1 MIVLIAFMGA
11 VNYQLFVFPNQ
22 FAPAGLNGIC
32 TMIQHISGISV
43 GYLSLLINIPLAF
56 AVFFKVSRPL
66 ALRSMV
72 YVSVFF
78 VALVVLFGSLT
89 SSFGGLPDT
98 RRAISTTSS
107 CFSFVPAKWLT
118 LPVFALGL
126 CRLWQDIAKAWFAW
140 EGKAADVMTAVI
152 TWASFATIL
161 AFHFAMLYG
170 IRVLALEVGLG
181 KLSSHA
187 MYNTLAVGV
196 WGVLFLLCNMPA
208 IGESLLPYLSVSM
221 ALFNLVYLISNIVL
235 LVRCS
240 KNICAEG
247 DEEVAPKPSRFAWLN
262 RINESYN
269 QMWDKYRANSHAD
282 GAAIRQKYIEKKNK
296 RKKKK

>member
-1 MIVLIAFMGA
+1 MG
-11 VNYQLFVFPNQ
+11 F
-22 FAPAGLNGIC
+22 
-32 TMIQHISGISV
+32 
-43 GYLSLLINIPLAF
+43 GYLLLGYLITYFLSITAGVVGIAWLAWLGG
-56 AVFFKVSRPL
+56 S
-66 ALRSMV
+66 ALM
-72 YVSVFF
+72 FW
-78 VALVVLFGSLT
+78 
-89 SSFGGLPDT
+89 GL
-98 RRAISTTSS
+98 RGLCR
-107 CFSFVPAKWLT
+107 FNLSFVPAKWLT
-118 LPVFALGL
+118 LPLFALGL

-196 WGVLFLLCNMPA
+196 WGGLFLLCNMPA

-221 ALFNLVYLISNIVL
+221 ALFNLIYLISNIVL
-235 LVRCS
+235 LVRCA

>member
-1 MIVLIAFMGA
+1 MG
-11 VNYQLFVFPNQ
+11 F
-22 FAPAGLNGIC
+22 GILLL
-32 TMIQHISGISV
+32 
-43 GYLSLLINIPLAF
+43 GYLITYFISITANALGIGSIALLAGSALMFWGIRSLCRFNL
-56 AVFFKVSRPL
+56 
-66 ALRSMV
+66 
-72 YVSVFF
+72 
-78 VALVVLFGSLT
+78 
-89 SSFGGLPDT
+89 
-98 RRAISTTSS
+98 
-107 CFSFVPAKWLT
+107 SFVPAKWLT

-126 CRLWQDIAKAWFAW
+126 LRLWQDIAKAWFAW

-152 TWASFATIL
+152 TWASFATML
-161 AFHFAMLYG
+161 VFHFAMLYG

-196 WGVLFLLCNMPA
+196 WGGLFLLCNMPA

-235 LVRCS
+235 LVRCA

-269 QMWDKYRANSHAD
+269 QTWDKFRANSRAD

-296 RKKKK
+296 KKKKK

>member
-1 MIVLIAFMGA
+1 MG
-11 VNYQLFVFPNQ
+11 F
-22 FAPAGLNGIC
+22 GILLL
-32 TMIQHISGISV
+32 
-43 GYLSLLINIPLAF
+43 GYLVTYFISITANALGIGSIALLAGSALMFWGIRSLCRFNL
-56 AVFFKVSRPL
+56 
-66 ALRSMV
+66 
-72 YVSVFF
+72 
-78 VALVVLFGSLT
+78 
-89 SSFGGLPDT
+89 
-98 RRAISTTSS
+98 
-107 CFSFVPAKWLT
+107 SFVPAKWLT

-140 EGKAADVMTAVI
+140 EGKTADVMTTVI
-152 TWASFATIL
+152 TWASFATML
-161 AFHFAMLYG
+161 VFHFAMLYG
-170 IRVLALEVGLG
+170 IRVLSLEVGLS

-196 WGVLFLLCNMPA
+196 WGGLFLLCNMPA

-221 ALFNLVYLISNIVL
+221 ALFNLIYLISNIVL
-235 LVRCS
+235 LVRCA

-269 QMWDKYRANSHAD
+269 QTWDKFRANSRAD

-296 RKKKK
+296 KKK

>member
-1 MIVLIAFMGA
+1 MG
-11 VNYQLFVFPNQ
+11 F
-22 FAPAGLNGIC
+22 GILLL
-32 TMIQHISGISV
+32 
-43 GYLSLLINIPLAF
+43 GYLVTYFISITANALGIGSIALLAGSALMFWGIRSLCRFNL
-56 AVFFKVSRPL
+56 
-66 ALRSMV
+66 
-72 YVSVFF
+72 
-78 VALVVLFGSLT
+78 
-89 SSFGGLPDT
+89 
-98 RRAISTTSS
+98 
-107 CFSFVPAKWLT
+107 SFVPAKWLT

-126 CRLWQDIAKAWFAW
+126 CRLWQDIAKVWFAW

-152 TWASFATIL
+152 TWASFATML
-161 AFHFAMLYG
+161 VFHFAMLYG

-235 LVRCS
+235 LVRCA

-269 QMWDKYRANSHAD
+269 QTWDKFRANSRAD

-296 RKKKK
+296 KKK

>member
-1 MIVLIAFMGA
+1 MG
-11 VNYQLFVFPNQ
+11 F
-22 FAPAGLNGIC
+22 GILLL
-32 TMIQHISGISV
+32 
-43 GYLSLLINIPLAF
+43 GYLITYFISITANALGIGSIALLAGSALMFWGIRSLCRFNL
-56 AVFFKVSRPL
+56 
-66 ALRSMV
+66 
-72 YVSVFF
+72 
-78 VALVVLFGSLT
+78 
-89 SSFGGLPDT
+89 
-98 RRAISTTSS
+98 
-107 CFSFVPAKWLT
+107 SFVPAKWLT

-126 CRLWQDIAKAWFAW
+126 LRLWQDIAKAWFAW

-152 TWASFATIL
+152 TWASFATML
-161 AFHFAMLYG
+161 VFHFAMLYG

-196 WGVLFLLCNMPA
+196 WGGLFLLCNMPA

-221 ALFNLVYLISNIVL
+221 ALFNLIYLISNIVL
-235 LVRCS
+235 LVRCA

-269 QMWDKYRANSHAD
+269 QTWDKFRANSRAD

>member
-1 MIVLIAFMGA
+1 MG
-11 VNYQLFVFPNQ
+11 F
-22 FAPAGLNGIC
+22 GILLL
-32 TMIQHISGISV
+32 
-43 GYLSLLINIPLAF
+43 GYLITYFISITANALGIGSIALLAGSALMFWGIRSLCRFNL
-56 AVFFKVSRPL
+56 
-66 ALRSMV
+66 
-72 YVSVFF
+72 
-78 VALVVLFGSLT
+78 
-89 SSFGGLPDT
+89 
-98 RRAISTTSS
+98 
-107 CFSFVPAKWLT
+107 SFVPAKWLT

-126 CRLWQDIAKAWFAW
+126 LRLWQDMAKAWFLW

-152 TWASFATIL
+152 TWASFATML
-161 AFHFAMLYG
+161 VFHFAMLYG

-196 WGVLFLLCNMPA
+196 WGGLFLLCNMPA

-221 ALFNLVYLISNIVL
+221 ALFNLIYLISNIVL
-235 LVRCS
+235 LVRCA

-269 QMWDKYRANSHAD
+269 QTWDKFRANSRAD

-296 RKKKK
+296 KKK

>member
-1 MIVLIAFMGA
+1 MG
-11 VNYQLFVFPNQ
+11 F
-22 FAPAGLNGIC
+22 GILLL
-32 TMIQHISGISV
+32 
-43 GYLSLLINIPLAF
+43 GYLITYFISITANALGIGSIALLAGSALMFWGIRSLCRFNL
-56 AVFFKVSRPL
+56 
-66 ALRSMV
+66 
-72 YVSVFF
+72 
-78 VALVVLFGSLT
+78 
-89 SSFGGLPDT
+89 
-98 RRAISTTSS
+98 
-107 CFSFVPAKWLT
+107 SFVPAKWLT

-126 CRLWQDIAKAWFAW
+126 LRLWQDIAKAWFLW

-152 TWASFATIL
+152 TWASFATML
-161 AFHFAMLYG
+161 VFHFAMLYG

-196 WGVLFLLCNMPA
+196 WGGLFLLCNMPA

-221 ALFNLVYLISNIVL
+221 TLFNLIYLISNIVL
-235 LVRCS
+235 LVRCA

-269 QMWDKYRANSHAD
+269 QTWDKFRANSRAD

-296 RKKKK
+296 KKK